1 MANRAT
7 EIIREHALENVMMT
21 GFLDFPEWAYVL
33 SQTDAGFNAS
43 FPEALIY
50 LPNKIFAYL
59 AVGAAVLNTIPGEC
73 AELVA
78 RSGCGLTYT
87 AGDVNGCFEAVRK
100 LVESP
105 DRLTRMH
112 AASIRLAEERF
123 VRPIICAE
131 FTRFLESVATDRV
144 TLRTQASD

>member
-1 MANRAT
+1 MPRIAAP
-7 EIIREHALENVMMT
+7 
-21 GFLDFPEWAYVL
+21 GFPEWAYVL

-73 AELVA
+73 ADLIA
-78 RSGCGLTYT
+78 QTGCGLTYT
-87 AGDVNGCFEAVRK
+87 AGDADECYEAICK

-105 DRLTRMH
+105 DDLIQMR
-112 AASIRLAEERF
+112 AAALRLAEQRF
-123 VRPIICAE
+123 DRPIICAE
-131 FTRFLESVATDRV
+131 FTRFLESVTP
-144 TLRTQASD
+144 